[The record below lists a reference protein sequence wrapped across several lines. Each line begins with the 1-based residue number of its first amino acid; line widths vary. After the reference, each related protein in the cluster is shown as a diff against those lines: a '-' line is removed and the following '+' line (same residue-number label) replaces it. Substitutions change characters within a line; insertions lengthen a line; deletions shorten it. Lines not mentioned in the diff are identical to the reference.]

1 MLKVILNPTDATDYK
16 EKIWNKSLRSAF
28 EDKLCTIADAE
39 SYYLLNTFANMALA
53 RKEDDMEF
61 IHDAVMDLLQVI
73 FFISTPTFSSIK
85 YILWRNIR
93 FALCKFVSERDLV
106 DT

>member
-1 MLKVILNPTDATDYK
+1 MILDPTDGTDYK
-16 EKIWNKSLRSAF
+16 ENIWDKSLRSAF

-61 IHDAVMDLLQVI
+61 IHDSVMDLLQVI
-73 FFISTPTFSSIK
+73 HFFCREFRTGTFFKLS
-85 YILWRNIR
+85 LT
-93 FALCKFVSERDLV
+93 KF
-106 DT
+106 